1 MDTMVFFC
9 GKTVSELS
17 VNNEDKNGIFIMQ
30 LDRNGVNFII
40 LYINV
45 TGKREELY
53 EEKVYCMADGSGYDI
68 DREQCINGND
78 ICTN

>member
-1 MDTMVFFC
+1 MVW
-9 GKTVSELS
+9 
-17 VNNEDKNGIFIMQ
+17 
-30 LDRNGVNFII
+30 NFII

>member
-1 MDTMVFFC
+1 MKIKTEYSKCSLTGMVW
-9 GKTVSELS
+9 
-17 VNNEDKNGIFIMQ
+17 
-30 LDRNGVNFII
+30 NFII